1 MTLQQ
6 TLQAL
11 RKKGSQRTI
20 DGMKRFGIDSVDAFG
35 VSAPDIRMIAKQI
48 TRDHALALSLWETD
62 IHEAR
67 ILAVLIAEPERATL
81 SLMDSWTREMRNWA
95 QCDAA
100 CGEYFQRTRFAE
112 TLPERWCR
120 QPKEFVRRAGFVM
133 MAAMAVHHKQMDDST
148 FEDFFPLIIE
158 YSIDERNF
166 VRKGVNWALRQIGKR
181 NIRLHKKAIAL
192 SKEIQNIPSPT
203 AKWIATD
210 ALREL
215 NDPKTIALVLRRK
228 GVL

>member
-1 MTLQQ
+1 MTLKQ
-6 TLQAL
+6 TLDAL
-11 RKKGSQRTI
+11 RKKGNKRTVE
-20 DGMKRFGIDSVDAFG
+20 GMKRFGITDVDAYG
-35 VSAPDIRMIAKQI
+35 VSVPDIRSIARLIKK
-48 TRDHALALSLWETD
+48 DHALARSLWESD

-67 ILAVLIAEPERATL
+67 ILAVLIADPDHATL
-81 SLMDSWTREMRNWA
+81 SQMDTWTRGMRNWA

-100 CGEYFQRTRFAE
+100 CGEFFQRTRSAE

-133 MAAMAVHHKQMDDST
+133 MASIAVHHKKLDDHI

-181 NIRLHKKAIAL
+181 NLRLHKKAIAL
-192 SKEIQNIPSPT
+192 SKEIQNISSPT
-203 AKWIATD
+203 AQWIAAD

-215 NDPKTIALVLRRK
+215 NDPKTIALVHRRK
-228 GVL
+228 GVV